1 MKNLEKPGELNTI
14 LGKGAFFEGVI
25 SVEHSLRVDGRVKGD
40 IKTSDTLVVGKEGD
54 IQGNVKA
61 KNLVVGGKLSG
72 IIDIDGK
79 TVLESR
85 SEFHGEMKTRKLVI
99 DEGATFDGKCS
110 MLGDEKKGIDVL
122 KKNDDIKNIESP
134 FKVQSHQ

>member
-1 MKNLEKPGELNTI
+1 MKNLDKPGELNTI
-14 LGKGAFFEGVI
+14 LGKGALFEGVI

-40 IKTSDTLVVGKEGD
+40 IKTSDTLVVGKEGE
-54 IQGNVKA
+54 IEGNVKA

-72 IIDIDGK
+72 IVDVDGK

-85 SEFHGEMKTRKLVI
+85 SEFHGDMKTRKLVI

-110 MLGDEKKGIDVL
+110 MLGEEKKGIDVL
-122 KKNDDIKNIESP
+122 KKNDNINKIEP
-134 FKVQSHQ
+134 TFKVQSH

>member
-14 LGKGAFFEGVI
+14 LGKGAYFEGVI
-25 SVEHSLRVDGRVKGD
+25 TVEHSLRVDGKVKGD
-40 IKTSDTLVVGKEGD
+40 VKTSDTLVVGKEGE
-54 IQGNVKA
+54 IEGNVKA
-61 KNLVVGGKLSG
+61 KNLVVGGKLNG
-72 IIDIDGK
+72 IVEADGK

-110 MLGDEKKGIDVL
+110 MVGDDKKFSDIT
-122 KKNDDIKNIESP
+122 KKNDDIKNLEP
-134 FKVQSHQ
+134 TFKVQSR

>member
-1 MKNLEKPGELNTI
+1 MKNLDKPGELNTI
-14 LGKGAFFEGVI
+14 LGKGALFEGVI

-40 IKTSDTLVVGKEGD
+40 IKTSDTLVVGKEGE
-54 IQGNVKA
+54 IEGNVKA

-72 IIDIDGK
+72 IVDVDGK

-85 SEFHGEMKTRKLVI
+85 SEFHGDMKTRKLVI

-110 MLGDEKKGIDVL
+110 MLGEEKKGIDVL
-122 KKNDDIKNIESP
+122 KKNDNMNKIEP
-134 FKVQSHQ
+134 TFKVQSH

>member
-14 LGKGAFFEGVI
+14 LGKGAYFEGVI
-25 SVEHSLRVDGRVKGD
+25 SVEHSLRVDGRIKGD
-40 IKTSDTLVVGKEGD
+40 VKTSDTLVVGKEGE
-54 IQGNVKA
+54 IEGNLKA

-72 IIDIDGK
+72 IVDIDGK

-110 MLGDEKKGIDVL
+110 MLGEEKRNSDTV
-122 KKNDDIKNIESP
+122 KKTEDIKKIEP
-134 FKVQSHQ
+134 TFKVQSQ